1 MSTTEPVTRADL
13 EQFQKVLLERLDRTE
28 AKLEEH
34 DGHFERIE
42 AKLEEH
48 DGHFERIEAKLE
60 EHDGHFANLALE
72 VFRLKA
78 ERVNA

>member
-48 DGHFERIEAKLE
+48 DGHF
-60 EHDGHFANLALE
+60 ANLALE
-72 VFRLKA
+72 VSRLKE

>member
-13 EQFQKVLLERLDRTE
+13 EQFQKILLERLDRTE

-48 DGHFERIEAKLE
+48 DGHF
-60 EHDGHFANLALE
+60 ANLALE
-72 VFRLKA
+72 VSRLKE